1 MYTKYSKAR
10 RKKSRAYNI
19 ILAVAVVA
27 FVIISLYQRTVIT
40 SLSNQNARLSQQYAT
55 LANQINSTAPGQH
68 VSYPA
73 YNIKSQLPAPPTN
86 LSSYPIIT
94 QNGTFGDRLTH
105 LNAPLN
111 STDLSIINNAPDS
124 YFETAGEM
132 LLNGTLNNSVG
143 TSPLKVNNFV
153 VNGKPSVIYYGSIT
167 CVWCGENRWAM
178 ALALSRFGSFSRLYT
193 GYSSLGDSDV
203 PTLYWRPVEYNAS
216 TVNPGSFYN
225 SSYIN
230 FLPIEDINPITGG
243 FDLNPFSKVQKI
255 LNGTGIP
262 AYIDAF
268 NYILQINTFG
278 GTPYT
283 IWGMYVVSG
292 ADAIDFGN
300 GAPTGS
306 TLPLTDMTHAQI
318 YSQLAHPATQ
328 FAWTEYAGA
337 DVYVA
342 LMCSS
347 IGNNASV
354 CSLPVIPKIESLMGV

>member
-1 MYTKYSKAR
+1 MNTKS
-10 RKKSRAYNI
+10 SRAKRRRPRAGCI
-19 ILAVAVVA
+19 ILAAAVAVL
-27 FVIISLYQRTVIT
+27 VIIALYQRTVIT
-40 SLSNQNARLSQQYAT
+40 SLSNQNVRLSQQLTT
-55 LANQINSTAPGQH
+55 LANRTNSIAQGQH
-68 VSYPA
+68 ASYPA
-73 YNIKSQLPAPPTN
+73 YDIKSQLPVPPTS
-86 LSSYPIIT
+86 LPGYPIIT
-94 QNGTFGDRLTH
+94 QNGTFGDRLTN

-111 STDLSIINNAPDS
+111 STDLSIINNAPAS

-143 TSPLKVNNFV
+143 VSPLKVNNFI

-193 GYSSLGDSDV
+193 GYSSLGDGDV

-230 FLPIEDINPITGG
+230 FLPMEDINPITGG
-243 FDLNPFSKVQKI
+243 FTLNPFSKVQKI
-255 LNGTGIP
+255 LNETGIP

-283 IWGMYVVSG
+283 IWGEYVASG
-292 ADAIDFGN
+292 ADAVDFGN
-300 GAPTGS
+300 GPPTGS
-306 TLPLTDMTHAQI
+306 TLPLTGMTHAQV
-318 YSQLAHPATQ
+318 YAQLAHPATQ

-354 CSLPVIPKIESLMGV
+354 CSLPVIPKIESRMGV